1 MMTQHLSP
9 EQAARAEAL
18 RTAAYILARPK
29 ALGSFS
35 TTPPNVVEPVDVHSL
50 AEYILNG
57 GDHLGAYERVRARAI
72 HDVLRTPALHAG

>member
-57 GDHLGAYERVRARAI
+57 GDPWVPTNASGPVPSM
-72 HDVLRTPALHAG
+72 T